1 MKLTRN
7 RTASAAAGFAMHGMI
22 ESPLVRH
29 INAQCQSLA
38 LYLHKPSGMRYA
50 ASLESAWSYE
60 LNPLYGHARHATLDD
75 LADTEVWQRLI

>member
-1 MKLTRN
+1 
-7 RTASAAAGFAMHGMI
+7 MI

-60 LNPLYGHARHATLDD
+60 LNPLYGQARHARRSGQYGGLAAPD
-75 LADTEVWQRLI
+75 LSPLGA